1 MLNQFSRTQL
11 LLGEEAMEKLK
22 NSRVAVFGIGGVGGY
37 VCEALVRSGVGAFD
51 LIDDDKVCLTN
62 LNRQLCALHSTLGQ
76 YKAQVMADRVRDIS
90 PGCQVRAITR
100 LYTEADK
107 AFFFDVSYDY
117 VVDAIDLVSCKL
129 SLIEY
134 AHRLGIPI
142 ISALGTGNKLD
153 PTAFRIADIGET
165 SVCPLARVVRRELK
179 VRGILH
185 HKVLFS
191 TEPPLAP
198 APLDVPPPGRRSI
211 PASVSWVPSCTGL
224 QLAGSVILDLI
235 QTPPTDR

>member
-1 MLNQFSRTQL
+1 
-11 LLGEEAMEKLK
+11 
-22 NSRVAVFGIGGVGGY
+22 
-37 VCEALVRSGVGAFD
+37 
-51 LIDDDKVCLTN
+51 
-62 LNRQLCALHSTLGQ
+62 
-76 YKAQVMADRVRDIS
+76 MADGS
-90 PGCQVRAITR
+90 GTFPPAAGSGAITR

-165 SVCPLARVVRRELK
+165 SVCPLARV
-179 VRGILH
+179 
-185 HKVLFS
+185 
-191 TEPPLAP
+191 
-198 APLDVPPPGRRSI
+198 
-211 PASVSWVPSCTGL
+211 SVGN
-224 QLAGSVILDLI
+224 
-235 QTPPTDR
+235 